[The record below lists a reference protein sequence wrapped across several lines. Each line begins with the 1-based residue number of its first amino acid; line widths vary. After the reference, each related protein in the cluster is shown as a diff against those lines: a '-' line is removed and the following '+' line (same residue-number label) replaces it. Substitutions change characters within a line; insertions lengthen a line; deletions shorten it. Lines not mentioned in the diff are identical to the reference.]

1 MEFSINFLTNV
12 LVIALGLLAL
22 ITGISIFT
30 TTKKYKIA
38 AITFSHSKKE

>member
-1 MEFSINFLTNV
+1 MAFSINFLTNV

-22 ITGISIFT
+22 ITGISVFP
-30 TTKKYKIA
+30 TTKKYKTA